1 MKFHFNKFLHHFTHI
16 GRYLQVT
23 KTILNYVLNI
33 LVKDEDVFNSSA
45 YLTFPKCLI
54 GNAGNVEYLPHLMN
68 SVSEV
73 GEVVNFRSS
82 QVDKRNYKLLGYVRR
97 VINKFM
103 TY

>member
-1 MKFHFNKFLHHFTHI
+1 M
-16 GRYLQVT
+16 T

-68 SVSEV
+68 SGSEV